1 MLYEVQCGYY
11 PDRMARN
18 HIISDPNHELTA
30 RELTRVLNKGYRR
43 FATDYYRPFCRT
55 CHECTPYRVIVSEF
69 KPNRSMRRVLKKNS
83 AVEAQWDKPQPTREK
98 FELYVRYQLGRH
110 KESTLSLHD
119 LRRQF
124 AAAMI
129 QQMYTNPATTLELT
143 TRENGRLVGFA
154 IFDRSLDSL
163 SAVYSVYEPDLPQ
176 RSFGT
181 LNILL
186 AIEKAKAERL
196 PYLNLGLWLEHHPKM
211 AYKKNFQPAEIYRHY
226 RWRSFVISPGNR
238 EQTSCAL

>member
-11 PDRMARN
+11 PDRTARN
-18 HIISDPNHELTA
+18 HDLSDPEHELSPG
-30 RELTRVLNKGYRR
+30 ELTRVLNKGYRR
-43 FATDYYRPFCRT
+43 FATDYYRPFCRG
-55 CHECTPYRVIVSEF
+55 CHECTPYRVLVNEF
-69 KPNRSMRRVLKKNS
+69 HPNRSMRRVRTRNA
-83 AVEAQWDKPQPTREK
+83 AVTAEWAAPQPTQEK

-110 KESTLSLHD
+110 KEATLSLND

-129 QQMYTNPATTLELT
+129 RQMYSNPPTTLELT
-143 TRENGRLVGFA
+143 TRENGLLVGFA

-163 SAVYSVYEPDLPQ
+163 SAVYSVYEPDLPG

-186 AIEKAKAERL
+186 AIEKAKAECL

-211 AYKKNFQPAEIYRHY
+211 AYKKNFQPAEIYRQY
-226 RWRSFVISPGNR
+226 RWRSFVNSPGNPG
-238 EQTSCAL
+238 QT

>member
-1 MLYEVQCGYY
+1 MVYEVQCGYY

-18 HIISDPNHELTA
+18 HDFSDFNHELTV

-55 CHECTPYRVIVSEF
+55 CHECTPYRVLVNEF
-69 KPNRSMRRVLKKNS
+69 HPNRSMRRVRTRNA
-83 AVEAQWDKPQPTREK
+83 AVTAEWAQPQPTQEK

-110 KESTLSLHD
+110 KEATLSLND

-124 AAAMI
+124 AASMI
-129 QQMYTNPATTLELT
+129 RQMYTNPPTTLELT

-154 IFDRSLDSL
+154 IFDRTLDSL
-163 SAVYSVYEPDLPQ
+163 SAVYSVYEPDLPE
-176 RSFGT
+176 RSLGT
-181 LNILL
+181 FNILL

-211 AYKKNFQPAEIYRHY
+211 AYKQNFQPAEIYRQY
-226 RWRSFVISPGNR
+226 RWRSFVNSPGNPD
-238 EQTSCAL
+238 QT